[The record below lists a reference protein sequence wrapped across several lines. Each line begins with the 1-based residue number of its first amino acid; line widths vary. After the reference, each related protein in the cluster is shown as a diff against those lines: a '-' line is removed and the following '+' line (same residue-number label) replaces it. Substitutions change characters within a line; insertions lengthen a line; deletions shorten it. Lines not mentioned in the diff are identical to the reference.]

1 MSTNCSQGGYFDV
14 NLLLLPDLYPFIA
27 QCICKQVAY
36 SLELAQHYM
45 WAQDDQHVFLA
56 AHVPTGQHSH
66 TVIPACFAS
75 FLQGVAGVLL

>member
-1 MSTNCSQGGYFDV
+1 MLYPVPNSCSQGGYLDV
-14 NLLLLPDLYPFIA
+14 KVLPLSQNCPT
-27 QCICKQVAY
+27 QCICKQVKY

-66 TVIPACFAS
+66 AVELACSAS
-75 FLQGVAGVLL
+75 V